1 MLLPFRYAYIFPV
14 RHGAADKGDFSGFI
28 KLNQNIFGKMST
40 REFKG
45 WRHYIP
51 CLQRAGTFVVQRP
64 TESLPYVLRTKMSF
78 LSRRGEAAL
87 HNRATDHTQSNITV
101 DK

>member
-1 MLLPFRYAYIFPV
+1 
-14 RHGAADKGDFSGFI
+14 
-28 KLNQNIFGKMST
+28 MST
-40 REFKG
+40 GEFKG
-45 WRHYIP
+45 GRHYIP
-51 CLQRAGTFVVQRP
+51 RLQRTGTFVVQRP

-87 HNRATDHTQSNITV
+87 HNRATDHTQSNIIV

>member
-1 MLLPFRYAYIFPV
+1 MDCAPDRRKDKALTTMPSRLRDMCGHRRKAFLLSGAYKVVTIRLPRMRQVKSV
-14 RHGAADKGDFSGFI
+14 RGA
-28 KLNQNIFGKMST
+28 
-40 REFKG
+40 
-45 WRHYIP
+45 
-51 CLQRAGTFVVQRP
+51 